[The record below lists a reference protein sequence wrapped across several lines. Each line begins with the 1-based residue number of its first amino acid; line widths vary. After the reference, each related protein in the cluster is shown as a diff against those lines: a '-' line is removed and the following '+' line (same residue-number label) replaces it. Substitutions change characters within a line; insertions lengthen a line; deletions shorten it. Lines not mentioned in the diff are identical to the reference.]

1 MSDGY
6 SIVDGKKVSGRR
18 ISFDGENLSVNSASP
33 VDELGNGISAEEMNS
48 IGDNMVEMMSKMSD
62 AGDTVDAFVSENTP
76 TEDLGNGD
84 NIFVDDITAG
94 HCFETPYG
102 KIYVKSTE
110 PVDVTLLERTKSLVK
125 KNAIPFGV
133 GLAVGLIGCGLY
145 GLLKGKED

>member
-6 SIVDGKKVSGRR
+6 VVIDGKKVEGRR
-18 ISFDGENLSVNSASP
+18 LSFDGENLSVSSASP
-33 VDELGNGISAEEMNS
+33 VDDEAISQMAN
-48 IGDNMVEMMSKMSD
+48 
-62 AGDTVDAFVSENTP
+62 AGDTMSSWVSDES
-76 TEDLGNGD
+76 DVVGD
-84 NIFVDDITAG
+84 DNNSNEFVDDITAG

-110 PVDVTLLERTKSLVK
+110 PVDVSLLGRTKDFVK
-125 KNAIPFGV
+125 KNAVPFGV

>member
-6 SIVDGKKVSGRR
+6 SIVDGKKVKGRR
-18 ISFDGENLSVNSASP
+18 LSFDGENLSVSSASP
-33 VDELGNGISAEEMNS
+33 VDDEAISQMAN
-48 IGDNMVEMMSKMSD
+48 
-62 AGDTVDAFVSENTP
+62 AGDTMSSWVSDES
-76 TEDLGNGD
+76 DVVGD
-84 NIFVDDITAG
+84 DNSNEFVDDITAG

-145 GLLKGKED
+145 SLLKGKED

>member
-6 SIVDGKKVSGRR
+6 VVIDGKKVEGRR
-18 ISFDGENLSVNSASP
+18 LSFDGENLSVSSASP
-33 VDELGNGISAEEMNS
+33 VDDEAISQMAY
-48 IGDNMVEMMSKMSD
+48 
-62 AGDTVDAFVSENTP
+62 AGDTMSSWVSDESNVV
-76 TEDLGNGD
+76 GD
-84 NIFVDDITAG
+84 DNNSNEFVDDISAG

-110 PVDVTLLERTKSLVK
+110 PVDVSLLGRTKDFVK
-125 KNAIPFGV
+125 KNAVPIGV